1 MGKRLCSVGIDV
13 GTTTTQLVFSHL
25 TVENQASQFSVP
37 QMQITDRQI
46 VYRSPVHFTPLLEGD
61 LVDAP
66 RLRSLVEQDYRSA
79 GLTPAQV
86 DTGAIIITGETSRK
100 QNARAVLRELSGFA
114 GEFVVT
120 TAGPELESVLA
131 SRGAGA
137 WELAKHHTRPV
148 LHMDIGGGTSN
159 LALLQGETLLA
170 AGCMNVGGRLV
181 TQKNAT
187 TNERKTRRARKRR
200 KKTRSAITRKHRT
213 KTQSRKR
220 YATTKA
226 ERTRPVLGP
235 SGGLIVCS
243 ALFVA
248 PRQAKS
254 WRIRVFM
261 TVFYF
266 SEELRKRDGL
276 ICFSDSRF
284 GFRRAVFFLT
294 IVRDRKCWHKKSR
307 ASKSSGNA
315 GRLPQRRIL
324 PVVNTPDL

>member
-1 MGKRLCSVGIDV
+1 MLRPHSSALMARGEKPHGRFPLVAPLFPSK
-13 GTTTTQLVFSHL
+13 TFTQK
-25 TVENQASQFSVP
+25 T
-37 QMQITDRQI
+37 
-46 VYRSPVHFTPLLEGD
+46 
-61 LVDAP
+61 
-66 RLRSLVEQDYRSA
+66 
-79 GLTPAQV
+79 
-86 DTGAIIITGETSRK
+86 RK
-100 QNARAVLRELSGFA
+100 NATQNARKKR
-114 GEFVVT
+114 
-120 TAGPELESVLA
+120 
-131 SRGAGA
+131 
-137 WELAKHHTRPV
+137 
-148 LHMDIGGGTSN
+148 
-159 LALLQGETLLA
+159 
-170 AGCMNVGGRLV
+170 